1 MIVPAESNFVLELA
15 LRREEVAHA
24 ERILQLSE
32 SGQIEL
38 AIPACAIPETFRVLT
53 ENSRRRSRL
62 AEDMR
67 RELHELVRSAHYAD
81 LEKTSAG
88 FSQTL
93 VTSADSERSGLKS
106 AIDRLTSCAT
116 LIALDGSIIKGITP
130 AQAEYNLQS
139 GDASIFVSIDTWLRT
154 QQEGEKIFVTK
165 DQDFSADVV
174 SEYLSKLGCKVLS
187 RFADASGYIGSRLG
201 RSLQ

>member
-1 MIVPAESNFVLELA
+1 MIVLAESNFVLELA
-15 LRREEVAHA
+15 LRREEVEHA

-32 SGQIEL
+32 RRQIEL
-38 AIPACAIPETFRVLT
+38 AIPACAIPESFRVLT
-53 ENSRRRSRL
+53 ESSKRRARL

-67 RELHELVRSAHYAD
+67 KELRELARSSHYAD

-93 VTSADSERSGLKS
+93 VASADSERDGLKS
-106 AIDRLTSCAT
+106 TIDRLTSCAT
-116 LIALDGSIIKGITP
+116 LIALDGPVIKGITR
-130 AQAEYNLQS
+130 AQADYNLQS

-154 QQEGEKIFVTK
+154 QQEGEKIFVTR
-165 DQDFSADVV
+165 DHDFSADPV
-174 SEYLSKLGCKVLS
+174 SEYLAKLDCRVLS
-187 RFADASGYIGSRLG
+187 RFADASGYIGSRLK

>member
-1 MIVPAESNFVLELA
+1 MIVLAESNFVLELA
-15 LRREEVAHA
+15 LRREEVEHA
-24 ERILQLSE
+24 ERILQFSE

-38 AIPACAIPETFRVLT
+38 AIPACAIPESFRVLT
-53 ENSRRRSRL
+53 ENSKRRSRL

-81 LEKTSAG
+81 LEKTSAH

-93 VTSADSERSGLKS
+93 VTSADSERTGLKS

-116 LIALDGSIIKGITP
+116 LIAFDASTIKGITH
-130 AQAEYNLQS
+130 AQGDYNLQS
-139 GDASIFVSIDTWLRT
+139 GDASIFVSIDAWLRT
-154 QQEGEKIFVTK
+154 QQERERIFVTK
-165 DQDFSADVV
+165 DQDFAAGLVN
-174 SEYLSKLGCKVLS
+174 EYLAKLDCKVLS
-187 RFADASGYIGSRLG
+187 RFADASGYIGSRLR